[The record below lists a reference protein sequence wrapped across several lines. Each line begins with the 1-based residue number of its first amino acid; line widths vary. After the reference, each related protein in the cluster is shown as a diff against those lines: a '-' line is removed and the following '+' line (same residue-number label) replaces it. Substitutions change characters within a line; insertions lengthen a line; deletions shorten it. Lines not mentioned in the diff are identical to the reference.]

1 MNDNNESNDSGTPE
15 SPENELPK
23 IVVLDGYA
31 LNPGDLSWE
40 GLRRLGRLEVF
51 DRSTPDETVERARDA
66 EIILTNKVVLSR
78 ELMGRLPNLKFIGV
92 MATGYNIIDVAAA
105 AERNVV
111 VTNVPVY
118 STVSV
123 AQAVFAHVLNLTQRV
138 GDHSAAVREGRW
150 AAAVDWCFWDFPLVE
165 LEGATMG
172 IVGLGRIGQ
181 ATARLA
187 NAFGM
192 NVIAHTRTRRDVSD
206 TVGSYEA
213 VELETVFRE
222 SDVLSLHCPLTDQT
236 QGLVNAERLALMKSS
251 AFLVNTSRGGLVD
264 EVALADALNNER
276 LAGVGLDVLCDEPP
290 GKDNPLCSAKNC
302 YVTPHLAWATLAA
315 RKRLMETV
323 EENVA
328 AFLKGVPQNVVSWK
342 RVASSE

>member
-1 MNDNNESNDSGTPE
+1 MSADVSNES
-15 SPENELPK
+15 PK

-51 DRSTPDETVERARDA
+51 DRTPIDEVVERAKDA
-66 EIILTNKVVLSR
+66 EILLTNKVVFSR
-78 ELMGRLPNLKFIGV
+78 DVLEQLPNLKYIGV
-92 MATGYNIIDVAAA
+92 MATGYNIIDMAVA

-118 STVSV
+118 STISV
-123 AQAVFAHVLNLTQRV
+123 AQTVFAHVLNLTQRV
-138 GDHSAAVREGRW
+138 GDHAVAVSGGRW
-150 AAAVDWCFWDFPLVE
+150 ADAIDWCFWDFPLIE

-181 ATARLA
+181 AMARLA

-192 NVIAHTRTRRDVSD
+192 KVIACTRTPRDVSHV
-206 TVGSYEA
+206 VGNYNA
-213 VELETVFRE
+213 VDLQTVFRE
-222 SDVLSLHCPLTDQT
+222 SDVVSLHCPLTEQT
-236 QGLVNAERLALMKSS
+236 QHLVNAERLALMKPS

-276 LAGVGLDVLCDEPP
+276 LAGAGLDVLCDEPP
-290 GKDNPLCSAKNC
+290 LKDNPLASAKNC
-302 YVTPHLAWATLAA
+302 YITPHLAWATLAA
-315 RKRLMETV
+315 RKRLIGTV
-323 EENVA
+323 EENLA
-328 AFLKGVPQNVVSWK
+328 AFLQGAPQNIVS
-342 RVASSE
+342 

>member
-1 MNDNNESNDSGTPE
+1 MSADVSNDS
-15 SPENELPK
+15 PK

-40 GLRRLGRLEVF
+40 GMRRLGRFEVF
-51 DRSTPDETVERARDA
+51 DRSSEDETVERAKDA
-66 EIILTNKVVLSR
+66 EIVLTNKVVFSR
-78 ELMGRLPNLKFIGV
+78 KVLEQLPNLKYIGV
-92 MATGYNIIDVAAA
+92 MATGYNIIDVTAA

-123 AQAVFAHVLNLTQRV
+123 AQAVFAHVLNLTQHV
-138 GDHSAAVREGRW
+138 GEHAAAVRAGRW
-150 AAAVDWCFWDFPLVE
+150 ADAVDWCFWDFPLIE

-172 IVGLGRIGQ
+172 IVGLGRIGK

-192 NVIAHTRTRRDVSD
+192 NVIAHTRTPRDVSD
-206 TVGSYEA
+206 AVGGCQA
-213 VELETVFRE
+213 VDLQTVFRE
-222 SDVLSLHCPLTDQT
+222 SDVLSLHCPLTEQT
-236 QGLVNAERLALMKSS
+236 TGLVNAERLAWMKSS

-276 LAGVGLDVLCDEPP
+276 LAGAGLDVLCEEPP
-290 GKDNPLCSAKNC
+290 GKDNPLASAKNC

-315 RKRLMETV
+315 RQRLITTV
-323 EENVA
+323 EENVE
-328 AFLKGVPQNVVSWK
+328 AFLRGTPQNVVGS
-342 RVASSE
+342 